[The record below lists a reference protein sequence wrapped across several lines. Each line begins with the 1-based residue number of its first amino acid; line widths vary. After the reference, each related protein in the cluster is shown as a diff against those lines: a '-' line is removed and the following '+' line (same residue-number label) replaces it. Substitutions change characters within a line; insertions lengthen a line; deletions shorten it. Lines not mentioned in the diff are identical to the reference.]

1 MRKRFERLISAVTR
15 SNPFELEALT
25 RALLVQYHFH
35 CSQRA
40 GIELHGTE
48 SPLLQLLTPTVFK
61 GQGRIRIHATS
72 TFGVVT
78 ASGSYACSYVESRTP
93 ESLIDI
99 GPGCAFN
106 NRMTLISAGAGIRI
120 GARCLVGEDVYI
132 CDSNFHDLRVDQRMH
147 PDPRP
152 QSVDIGDDVFI
163 GARAMLLKGVRLGR
177 GCVVAAGAV
186 LPPRFEAPP
195 LSIIA
200 GNPATI
206 IGNLAAERAAPAPAA

>member
-1 MRKRFERLISAVTR
+1 MRKRFERLIAAITR
-15 SNPFELEALT
+15 ANPFELEAWT

-35 CSQRA
+35 CSQR
-40 GIELHGTE
+40 GRIELHGAE
-48 SPLLQLLTPTVFK
+48 SPMLQLLTPTVFK
-61 GQGRIRIHATS
+61 GQGRIRIHAS
-72 TFGVVT
+72 ATFGVIT
-78 ASGSYACSYVESRTP
+78 SSGSHACSYVESRTP
-93 ESLIDI
+93 ESLIDV

-106 NRMTLISAGAGIRI
+106 NRMTLISAGASIRF

-132 CDSNFHDLRVDQRMH
+132 CDSNFHDLRVEHRMH

-152 QSVDIGDDVFI
+152 QAVEIGDDVFI
-163 GARAMLLKGVRLGR
+163 GARAMLLKGVHLGR

-206 IGNLAAERAAPAPAA
+206 IGNLASEREAPATA

>member
-1 MRKRFERLISAVTR
+1 MRKRFERLIAAITR
-15 SNPFELEALT
+15 THPFELEAWT

-35 CSQRA
+35 CSQR
-40 GIELHGTE
+40 GRIELHGVDA
-48 SPLLQLLTPTVFK
+48 PMLQLLTPTVFK
-61 GQGRIRIHATS
+61 GTGRIRIHATS

-78 ASGSYACSYVESRTP
+78 SSGSYACSYIESRTP
-93 ESLIDI
+93 ESVIDI

-106 NRMTLISAGAGIRI
+106 NRMTLISAGAGIHI
-120 GARCLVGEDVYI
+120 GARCLAGEDVYV
-132 CDSNFHDLRVDQRMH
+132 CDSNFHDLRVDHRMQ

-152 QSVDIGDDVFI
+152 QPVEIGDDVFI

-206 IGNLAAERAAPAPAA
+206 IGNLAAERTAPASAA